1 MKTGIFYGI
10 GVGPGDP
17 ELITLKAVNILKKV
31 DIIFHA
37 VSRQSTQSTSGSV
50 IDSLEDISAERQE
63 LIFAMTKSSS
73 DKKQYITKN
82 AEYIFDKLKSGLNC
96 AFTTIGDPLTYST
109 YGYLIKQLYKLDNK
123 LEIKTIPGVNSWSA
137 LCAASNTI
145 LTEDQDQLR
154 IIPSYINPE
163 DDKFEKILQK
173 EQQSLVFL
181 KTYKTRNDIIE
192 KIIKQPQEFSIT
204 YGSNIGLENQFIS
217 NDIDE
222 ILPRDNE
229 YLSMLIVK
237 KKNPSEKE

>member
-17 ELITLKAVNILKKV
+17 ELITVKAINILEKV

-50 IDSLEDISAERQE
+50 IDSLDNISAERQE
-63 LIFAMTKSSS
+63 LIFAMTKNSS
-73 DKKQYITKN
+73 DKKKYIAKN
-82 AEYIFDKLKSGLNC
+82 TGYIHKKLKSGLNC

-109 YGYLIKQLYKLDNK
+109 YGYIIKELIKLDPE

-145 LTEDQDQLR
+145 LTEDQEQLC
-154 IIPSYINPE
+154 IIPSYVNPK
-163 DDKFEKILQK
+163 DDRFDNILQDR
-173 EQQSLVFL
+173 QSTVFL
-181 KTYKTRNDIIE
+181 KTYRTRNNIIE
-192 KIIKQPQEFSIT
+192 KIRKQSQEFSIT
-204 YGSNIGLENQFIS
+204 YGSNIGCENQFIS
-217 NDIDE
+217 NDLEE

-237 KKNPSEKE
+237 KKNQSEKK